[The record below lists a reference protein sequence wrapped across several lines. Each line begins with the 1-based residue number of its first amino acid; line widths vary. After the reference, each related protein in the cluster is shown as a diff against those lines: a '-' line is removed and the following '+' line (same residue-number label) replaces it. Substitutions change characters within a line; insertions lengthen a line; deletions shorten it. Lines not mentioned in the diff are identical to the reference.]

1 MKKSNVMKIIILEK
15 GTTPKSLPH
24 LLDATKKLNLEPIV
38 LDVRDCSNLQIKE
51 IKESK
56 EPYLLYS
63 TVDVEL
69 GYALEAELFTQN
81 TTTFYTKTETIFTCR
96 NKAFQ
101 TVLFQQNG
109 ITFPKTILNYAEND
123 LKQISD
129 DLGGFPLIIKTNYG
143 ERGVGVLKIDSYEG
157 LASTVDFFKKQ
168 NINHFL
174 QKFIQADFYVRTIFV
189 GQKLL
194 GSIRYDIPKDDFRLA
209 TMKNLRPLKTA
220 LPNHVQQECLKA
232 MKLLD
237 TEFAGIDLLVQNE
250 KYYISEVNFPC
261 IYLNSQELIEE
272 NISEE
277 ILKYLI
283 EKQKRSE

>member
-1 MKKSNVMKIIILEK
+1 MKFVILEK

-24 LLDATKKLNLEPIV
+24 LLDAAKKLNLEPIV
-38 LDVRDCSNLQIKE
+38 LDVRDCSNLQIKEIKE

-81 TTTFYTKTETIFTCR
+81 ATTFYSKPETIFTCR

-101 TVLFQQNG
+101 AVLFQKNE
-109 ITFPKTILNYAEND
+109 INLPKTILNYAEND
-123 LKQISD
+123 LKQIRD
-129 DLGGFPLIIKTNYG
+129 ELGGFPLIIKTNYG

-157 LASTVDFFKKQ
+157 LTSVLDFLKKQ

-189 GQKLL
+189 GHRLL
-194 GSIRYDIPKDDFRLA
+194 GSIRYDIPKDDFRLT
-209 TMKNLRPLKTA
+209 TMKNLQA
-220 LPNHVQQECLKA
+220 KA
-232 MKLLD
+232 IEVPEFVIKEAIRAMELLD
-237 TEFAGIDLLVQNE
+237 TEFAGIDFLVKDN
-250 KYYISEVNFPC
+250 KYFLTEVNFPC
-261 IYLNSQELIEE
+261 IYLNSQELIKE

-283 EKQKRSE
+283 EKQKRSD